1 MSDDFSELGA
11 LARDFDQVPKN
22 AHRNIVKAMK
32 YTSVEIKKD
41 WQQGAARSGLHGYA
55 ASVDFDVD
63 ESAHLVKS
71 EIGPNLDHNQGSFG
85 FVEEGGGG
93 VHSAPQHAGRDAL
106 EANESDFYDGMEI
119 ALFDATTESIE
130 KG

>member
-22 AHRNIVKAMK
+22 AHRNIVKALT

-55 ASVDFDVD
+55 ASVDFDID
-63 ESAHLVKS
+63 DSAHLVKS
-71 EIGPNLDHNQGSFG
+71 EIGPNLDRNQGSFG
-85 FVEEGGGG
+85 FVEEGGGD

-106 EANESDFYDGMEI
+106 EANENDFYDGLQI
-119 ALFDATTESIE
+119 ALFDATAESIE
-130 KG
+130 KS